1 MVHVHVDRKALI
13 AVAVVGGAGFLLN
26 GDSSREEGP
35 LGLDLVLA
43 SVRVH
48 LHSIAAWEEHRHQ
61 PPDSAVDVH
70 PVELGHFV
78 DLAYLLI
85 DHRCGGVAILL

>member
-13 AVAVVGGAGFLLN
+13 AVAVAEGAGFLLN

-43 SVRVH
+43 SVQVH
-48 LHSIAAWEEHRHQ
+48 LHPIAAWEEHQHQ
-61 PPDSAVDVH
+61 PPDTAVDVH
-70 PVELGHFV
+70 PVGLEHLA
-78 DLAYLLI
+78 DLACL
-85 DHRCGGVAILL
+85 